1 MVSWR
6 ELLTIIKYKSWDWR
20 PGPAILKFKVE
31 TWQRDDEFVKFINL
45 SHLNISMQILHTV
58 SYTFYGA
65 DNENSF
71 NNQELL

>member
-6 ELLTIIKYKSWDWR
+6 ELLTIIKYQSWDER

-31 TWQRDDEFVKFINL
+31 TWQQDDEFVKFINL
-45 SHLNISMQILHTV
+45 SHLHISKQILHTV

-65 DNENSF
+65 DKENLF
-71 NNQELL
+71 NNQELP